1 MVLLKLNCL
10 FLILINC
17 KIIVIVCSSD
27 EMENQGQAEWELVGY
42 LKDVVKCNS
51 PVNHVVVSF
60 IAQIMVFELKL
71 GESSEQ
77 KLWKKSIIFLTPYPL
92 A

>member
-1 MVLLKLNCL
+1 
-10 FLILINC
+10 
-17 KIIVIVCSSD
+17 
-27 EMENQGQAEWELVGY
+27 MENQGQAEWELVGY
-42 LKDVVKCNS
+42 LKDVLKCNS

-77 KLWKKSIIFLTPYPL
+77 KKCPKLWKKSIRGEGVKSKINKLGL
-92 A
+92 S